1 MVKGEAMPNSAR
13 PVADGGNLDATRLRA
28 LRSRQL
34 WDQLPDRSALMFD
47 RDLRLLLSEG
57 TTLRRSGRVDA
68 EAAADAGVTADAEI
82 GAPLTDVLSA
92 HAMAFVEAHCRAA
105 TSGVAADLKY
115 PHPQMGRKIRLRTG
129 PLTGPDGTIV
139 GGFVVTDGVS
149 EWAQGSTIQADLE
162 HTRLLRGIGDAL
174 AGPRL
179 AGADLLQNVAERA
192 SVALDS
198 VAFLRLLSPNLDAI
212 ERDLVAHPVEQIRRN
227 VEVAMRRSSQSF
239 EPGTPVHDQVIR
251 RGTLLST
258 IGPQEVPPESLRL
271 VHGQIEWNA
280 EHFVVAPVRHDGQVL
295 GVFGVFRTDIEAP
308 YAPGDDDLVQVLADS
323 IGSAIA
329 ESRAGAATEKEQ
341 CELLE
346 HLATTESR
354 ERSMLA
360 EALHDDPLQL
370 VVAAILRI
378 DNLRLRTDS
387 GQEEQLEQVADM
399 LETAVERMRKLIV
412 AVTPPDFELGLGR
425 YPALFSRKR
434 TERWPSSIKTFS
446 RADGTPL
453 GEGDMLVQR
462 DLAATLAAIAEQ
474 GPRGFYEGPVAE
486 KLVKAVTDAGGIM
499 TLEDLKSYQ
508 PTIRPPVRGTYRG
521 YDIVSMPLP
530 SSGGTV
536 LLETLNILEGFPI
549 ADLQQGSAASLHL
562 IIEAMKHTTPTAP
575 AIPAIPPLSTHRP
588 TSCSRRTMPPGSAQA
603 SIPSAPRQRRSSR
616 RSQQREGST
625 QRTTRWSTPAAMPSA
640 TPIR

>member
-412 AVTPPDFELGLGR
+412 AVTPPDFELGLGV
-425 YPALFSRKR
+425 ALENLAEGIF
-434 TERWPSSIKTFS
+434 T
-446 RADGTPL
+446 GTPCTVSTVGL
-453 GEGDMLVQR
+453 MHVALTPSTKSAAYRILREALINVRKHARARTVIIRLAQVDGLVTVSITDDGVGSLHHRGRLRSSRCQQHAKEGIRRERFAPHRQR
-462 DLAATLAAIAEQ
+462 PRSGNDRHPDAASGGG
-474 GPRGFYEGPVAE
+474 GPFRRAPPVDGVPGRRPRSHPTRRCRSAPGRG
-486 KLVKAVTDAGGIM
+486 
-499 TLEDLKSYQ
+499 
-508 PTIRPPVRGTYRG
+508 RPVRGRPGVVILRG
-521 YDIVSMPLP
+521 DRV
-530 SSGGTV
+530 G
-536 LLETLNILEGFPI
+536 
-549 ADLQQGSAASLHL
+549 
-562 IIEAMKHTTPTAP
+562 
-575 AIPAIPPLSTHRP
+575 
-588 TSCSRRTMPPGSAQA
+588 
-603 SIPSAPRQRRSSR
+603 
-616 RSQQREGST
+616 
-625 QRTTRWSTPAAMPSA
+625 PAAP
-640 TPIR
+640 P